1 MISQDQLDDV
11 IARAEQGPLGV
22 PLLASLRQAH
32 PGAHFTLCMDD
43 DIVVNARP
51 VAERPGFNVYLV
63 NSSDHCLVLT
73 NDLDAASGVVLAEI
87 IPD

>member
-1 MISQDQLDDV
+1 MISQDLLDAV
-11 IARAEQGPLGV
+11 IRQAEQSVLGE

-51 VAERPGFNVYLV
+51 VATRPGFNVYLV
-63 NSSDHCLVLT
+63 NAGEHCLVLT
-73 NDLDAASGVVLAEI
+73 NDLDAASGIVLAEL

>member
-1 MISQDQLDDV
+1 MISQDLLDAV
-11 IARAEQGPLGV
+11 IRQAEQGSLGE

-51 VAERPGFNVYLV
+51 VATRPGFNVYLV
-63 NSSDHCLVLT
+63 NAGEHCLVLT
-73 NDLDAASGVVLAEI
+73 NDLDAASGIVLAEI

>member
-1 MISQDQLDDV
+1 MISQELLDAV
-11 IARAEQGPLGV
+11 IRQAEQSVLGE
-22 PLLASLRQAH
+22 PLLASLRDAH

-43 DIVVNARP
+43 DIMVNAKP

-73 NDLDAASGVVLAEI
+73 NDPEAASGVVLAEI

>member
-1 MISQDQLDDV
+1 MISQDLLDAV
-11 IARAEQGPLGV
+11 IHQAEQGTLGE
-22 PLLASLRQAH
+22 PLLASLRQTH

-43 DIVVNARP
+43 DIVVNAKP
-51 VAERPGFNVYLV
+51 IAARPGFNVYLV

-73 NDLDAASGVVLAEI
+73 NDLDAASGVVLAEV

>member
-1 MISQDQLDDV
+1 MISQELLDAV
-11 IARAEQGPLGV
+11 ICQAEQGSLGE

-51 VAERPGFNVYLV
+51 VATRPGFNVYLV
-63 NSSDHCLVLT
+63 NAGEHCLVLT
-73 NDLDAASGVVLAEI
+73 NDLDAASGIVLAEL

>member
-1 MISQDQLDDV
+1 MISQEQLDDV

-63 NSSDHCLVLT
+63 NSSEHCLVLT

>member
-1 MISQDQLDDV
+1 MISQELLDAV
-11 IARAEQGPLGV
+11 IRQAEQGSLGE

-51 VAERPGFNVYLV
+51 VATRPGFNVYLV
-63 NSSDHCLVLT
+63 NAGEHCLVLT
-73 NDLDAASGVVLAEI
+73 NDLDAASGIVLAEL